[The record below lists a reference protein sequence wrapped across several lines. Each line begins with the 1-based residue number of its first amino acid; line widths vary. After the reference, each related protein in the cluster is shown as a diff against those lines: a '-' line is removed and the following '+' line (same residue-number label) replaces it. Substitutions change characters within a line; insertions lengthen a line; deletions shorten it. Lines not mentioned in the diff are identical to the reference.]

1 MSLGYF
7 KKRRCP
13 VQLSYS
19 TTLPHTNARIIVF
32 SRRYII
38 ESKPK
43 HRGDIEREHTVY
55 SIEDDYEES
64 MLRDRGRVVGKIHRI
79 DNRYSI
85 PYTPSTNYSYTV
97 ILHQYP
103 PTSHRGGLLMC
114 DYNARG
120 RRDNRETTR
129 IKVNVISV
137 EKTVR
142 KGGAFHIIMP
152 PRHFVTIL
160 SDWLLYSL
168 YRDI

>member
-64 MLRDRGRVVGKIHRI
+64 MLRDRGRVVGKIYIIDRDTVYHTHR
-79 DNRYSI
+79 RQ
-85 PYTPSTNYSYTV
+85 TTV
-97 ILHQYP
+97 IPSYC
-103 PTSHRGGLLMC
+103 TSIHRRATEEDSLCAIIRLVRVGTTE
-114 DYNARG
+114 RQ
-120 RRDNRETTR
+120 RESKLT
-129 IKVNVISV
+129 
-137 EKTVR
+137 
-142 KGGAFHIIMP
+142 
-152 PRHFVTIL
+152 
-160 SDWLLYSL
+160 
-168 YRDI
+168 